1 MKLKLSTFPLL
12 GLSMS
17 PWFVWVLV
25 PREVTLTG
33 AMWCGLVT
41 VAGDTGTLLHGLH
54 SGHQWPKDPDC
65 VANCISLG

>member
-1 MKLKLSTFPLL
+1 MC
-12 GLSMS
+12 
-17 PWFVWVLV
+17 PWHGC
-25 PREVTLTG
+25 EVTLTG